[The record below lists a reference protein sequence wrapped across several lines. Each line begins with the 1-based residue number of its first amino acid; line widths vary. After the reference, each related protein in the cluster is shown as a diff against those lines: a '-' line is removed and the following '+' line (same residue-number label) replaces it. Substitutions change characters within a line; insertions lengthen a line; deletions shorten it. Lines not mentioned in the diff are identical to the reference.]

1 MKLELRFES
10 DTRELRRMR
19 NEVRAFLVGS
29 GVPEMDAE
37 LVVLALDEAC
47 ANIIR
52 HAYQGDSERP
62 IRLRCDCSG
71 DAIECVLR
79 DFGTPCD
86 PAKIRGRDL
95 QDFRPGGLGVRIMQ
109 KAFDCVDFQPK
120 ARGTELR
127 LIKRRKPTGQ

>member
-10 DTRELRRMR
+10 DTRELRTMR
-19 NEVRAFLVGS
+19 NEVRAFLVKS

-52 HAYQGDSERP
+52 YAYQGDSERP
-62 IRLRCDCSG
+62 IRLRCDCSE
-71 DAIECVLR
+71 DAIECTLR
-79 DFGTPCD
+79 DFGTSCD
-86 PAKIRGRDL
+86 PDKIRGRDL

-109 KAFDCVDFQPK
+109 TAFDCVDFQPK

-127 LIKRRKPTGQ
+127 LVKRLKA